1 MTWKLLTIVFAWL
14 TFLCFWVAGIFI
26 YKPPVPRQRD
36 KRWSPFLVSVVLIT
50 LMAELL
56 AGKYL
61 LNRFDL
67 PSPIDSL
74 SEIIGAVLLISGLS
88 FAIWARIRLGRFWSG
103 SIAFI
108 EGQPIVKDGPY
119 SIVRH
124 PIYTGV
130 IMMIWGSLLLEPFGF
145 VLLIAVLGTLLLAR
159 KARLEERLL
168 ERHLGDKYSNYKKDV
183 ECSFIPG

>member
-1 MTWKLLTIVFAWL
+1 MKIFIISAAWG
-14 TFLCFWVAGIFI
+14 TFLSLWVAGIFI
-26 YKPPVPRQRD
+26 YKPPERRQRD
-36 KRWSPFLVSVVLIT
+36 KVWPIFLFSVVLIT
-50 LMAELL
+50 VMVELL
-56 AGKYL
+56 TAKYL
-61 LNRFDL
+61 LNRFVL
-67 PSPIDSL
+67 PPPVDSL
-74 SEIIGAVLLISGLS
+74 AEITGAVLLISGLS

-108 EGQPIVKDGPY
+108 EGQPIIKDGPY

-130 IMMIWGSLLLEPFGF
+130 ITMLWGSFLLEPFGF
-145 VLLIAVLGTLLLAR
+145 VLLIAVFGTLLLTR
-159 KARLEERLL
+159 KARLEEMLL